1 MRDGGFHLNSA
12 PKLSNQWGPPLAVE
26 SIERIQGDIVAIEE
40 KLREVLNRVPYAPHL
55 LSIPG
60 IGPISM
66 AVILGETG
74 DMLRYRRAEEVI
86 KLAGLNLFEI
96 SSGKHK
102 GQKHITKRGRALLR
116 KCLFFAALRMV
127 KERGVFRE
135 DYCRLTQVNGM
146 QKTKA
151 FVALSRKLLRVIFA
165 LARDG
170 VMYQQQGLTLALA
183 A

>member
-1 MRDGGFHLNSA
+1 
-12 PKLSNQWGPPLAVE
+12 
-26 SIERIQGDIVAIEE
+26 
-40 KLREVLNRVPYAPHL
+40 
-55 LSIPG
+55 
-60 IGPISM
+60 
-66 AVILGETG
+66 
-74 DMLRYRRAEEVI
+74 
-86 KLAGLNLFEI
+86 
-96 SSGKHK
+96 
-102 GQKHITKRGRALLR
+102 
-116 KCLFFAALRMV
+116 MV